1 MKITSYDGNTT
12 IFEKE
17 VSNLKTSAI
26 GKLRGLCWNSPR
38 GASRLNLDD
47 VVLTKKITSV
57 STTISDAGWSTLYTP
72 YALDFSAVEGLTAY
86 TATCS
91 GNVVTLTPVVNVP
104 ANTGV
109 VLKGAAK
116 TYSIPLIASSTTD
129 KGHLK
134 GSATEATA
142 WNAYSGYTLY
152 VLTSVDEG
160 ANVQFNPV
168 ISGSIAAGKAF
179 LKVNGGASS
188 AHALNVVFAD
198 DLTGISEAKAEGLA
212 AKVGKFVEDGKLVIY
227 KRGMKFN
234 ANGQLVK

>member
-38 GASRLNLDD
+38 GYSRLNLDD
-47 VVLTKKITSV
+47 VVLTKKMTSV
-57 STTISDAGWSTLYTP
+57 LTTITAVGWSTLYTP

-91 GNVVTLTPVVNVP
+91 ENVVTLTPVDNVP

-116 TYSIPLIASSTTD
+116 TYSIPLTASSSTA
-129 KGHLK
+129 KGHLI

-168 ISGSIAAGKAF
+168 TSGSIAAGKAF

-198 DLTGISEAKAEGLA
+198 NLTGISEAKSGFA
-212 AKVGKFVEDGKLVIY
+212 AKVGKFVEDGKLMIL
-227 KRGMKFN
+227 KKGKKFN

>member
-1 MKITSYDGNTT
+1 M
-12 IFEKE
+12 
-17 VSNLKTSAI
+17 
-26 GKLRGLCWNSPR
+26 
-38 GASRLNLDD
+38 
-47 VVLTKKITSV
+47 
-57 STTISDAGWSTLYTP
+57 
-72 YALDFSAVEGLTAY
+72 
-86 TATCS
+86 
-91 GNVVTLTPVVNVP
+91 
-104 ANTGV
+104 
-109 VLKGAAK
+109 LKGAAK
-116 TYSIPLIASSTTD
+116 TYSIPLTASSTTA

-212 AKVGKFVEDGKLVIY
+212 AKVGKFFENGKLFIY